1 MRPQR
6 VSLSAAGLSP
16 WLNINRMA
24 QGNFGVALGVKL
36 SSGASLTYSVQ
47 HTSDPLWDPTK
58 EWSASR
64 ATTTGTITKTN
75 HGLSVGDWVQMD
87 AAAPFDTAYAVASVV
102 DANNFTITVAN
113 SGATAVARGASNL
126 WTARVTETSGMS
138 GQTTSKDGNYM
149 VPPTACRLAITSYTS
164 GFATLD
170 VRQVG

>member
-6 VSLSAAGLSP
+6 VSLSAAGFSP
-16 WLNINRMA
+16 WLNINRMP

-36 SSGASLTYSVQ
+36 SSGASLTCSVQ

-64 ATTTGTITKTN
+64 TTTTGTITRTN

-87 AAAPFDTAYAVASVV
+87 AAAPFDAAYAVASVV
-102 DANNFTITVAN
+102 DANNFTVTVPN
-113 SGATAVARGASNL
+113 SGVSSVAKGASNL
-126 WTARVTETSGMS
+126 WTARVTDTSNMAGL
-138 GQTTSKDGNYM
+138 TADADGNYT
-149 VPPTACRLAITSYTS
+149 VPPTACRLIVTSYTS
-164 GFATLD
+164 GFADLD